1 MGQREHF
8 MSAEFDGTGLMD
20 CDVPGLRT
28 ENALIGAEK
37 RVDHG
42 SVCLGA
48 AHEEIDFRVWSA
60 AGFADLIPGR
70 FGELIETV
78 PGGLHHICGE
88 QLIHDSRMGAF
99 HVIADEFQFFICHVR
114 NLTFR
119 VV

>member
-1 MGQREHF
+1 

-60 AGFADLIPGR
+60 AGFADLIPA
-70 FGELIETV
+70 
-78 PGGLHHICGE
+78 
-88 QLIHDSRMGAF
+88 DSENSSRPYPEVCIIFVESSSFM
-99 HVIADEFQFFICHVR
+99 IAGWAPSM
-114 NLTFR
+114 
-119 VV
+119 

>member
-1 MGQREHF
+1 

-20 CDVPGLRT
+20 CDVSRVGA
-28 ENALIGAEK
+28 ENALIGAEQCI
-37 RVDHG
+37 DHG
-42 SVCLGA
+42 GIRLGA
-48 AHEEIDFRVWSA
+48 ADEEIDARLRST

-70 FGELIETV
+70 FGELVETV
-78 PGGLHHICGE
+78 PGSLHHICGE